1 MRGSIGTFLS
11 NLCIICLFCPK
22 QPAKHSFLRNI
33 SSASPPWGT
42 WLRTSHLRIK
52 REEKKPS
59 TLPELNTRPQEFR
72 TTAVLHLLT
81 TMRTLNQAYLHQL
94 VNDLGDWKIVFLDHQ
109 VLDALH
115 DEGRRVLNELAER
128 QNSTEFSGL
137 LLWAQIILAL
147 RKAGMILTHHKSTP
161 KFLLGFNWKKTQKD
175 LNPGL
180 LKPLNNQLNQHHF
193 NPIHMDSLS

>member
-1 MRGSIGTFLS
+1 M
-11 NLCIICLFCPK
+11 
-22 QPAKHSFLRNI
+22 
-33 SSASPPWGT
+33 
-42 WLRTSHLRIK
+42 
-52 REEKKPS
+52 
-59 TLPELNTRPQEFR
+59 
-72 TTAVLHLLT
+72 LHLLT

-161 KFLLGFNWKKTQKD
+161 KFLLGFN
-175 LNPGL
+175 
-180 LKPLNNQLNQHHF
+180 
-193 NPIHMDSLS
+193 